1 MIDALAFMLC
11 VLMGLMGLC
20 LAFALLILA
29 GGAAC
34 LGYRH
39 AGIRAYGR
47 GVHLAAHGLLYDP
60 ALPAVAQASQVK
72 PVAV

>member
-34 LGYRH
+34 R
-39 AGIRAYGR
+39 
-47 GVHLAAHGLLYDP
+47 LYEWIKYDV
-60 ALPAVAQASQVK
+60 LEEDEE
-72 PVAV
+72 

>member
-34 LGYRH
+34 RLYEWIKFDVLKKGER
-39 AGIRAYGR
+39 YGN
-47 GVHLAAHGLLYDP
+47 
-60 ALPAVAQASQVK
+60 
-72 PVAV
+72 